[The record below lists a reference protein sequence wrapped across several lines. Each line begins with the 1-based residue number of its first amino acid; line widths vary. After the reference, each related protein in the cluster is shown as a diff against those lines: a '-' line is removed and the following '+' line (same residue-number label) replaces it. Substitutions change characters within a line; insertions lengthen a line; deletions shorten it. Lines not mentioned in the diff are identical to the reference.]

1 MIIRLLLILY
11 LLTSPVMALATG
23 HTQKSLIVGSE
34 QDFPPFAIG
43 RTDETAAGF
52 SVDLWKEVA
61 RETGLKYSLRVR
73 PWAQVL
79 QEFKDGK
86 IDVLINIAQS
96 DERHQYTDFS
106 VPHAIVNGAIFVRK
120 GEKRIRSEEDLTD
133 KSILVFKSD
142 LAHEYALS
150 KGWQKQLVLVDTSR
164 DGLRLLSSGKYD
176 AMLLGKLAG
185 MQTLKDL
192 DIKNIIPLEK
202 PAGYSQKFSFGAH
215 KGDSKLLATINEG
228 LAITKADG
236 NYDAIYQKWF
246 GVYEV
251 KKPTLRDMLPYL
263 TAILILF
270 LLAYGYLL
278 RKRLIER
285 RQSEKALRES
295 EERFK
300 NMFRSH
306 SAVMLL
312 IEPESGALVDANLAA
327 EDFYGYTRETLLKMK
342 ISDLNTLSPETIAI
356 ERQKVL
362 ADEKRVLIFPHRIA
376 SGEIRTVESHSTPIQ
391 QDNNTLLFSIVHDI
405 TERKR
410 SESYRNMGQ
419 EILLALNDSGNQQQA
434 IQRIVDIVKSVTAMD
449 AVGIR
454 LQDGED
460 FPYFC
465 QDGFSQD
472 FLKTENSLLSRAQ
485 DGGICRNEEGNICL
499 ECTCGLVVSGKTD
512 MSSPLFTKNGS
523 AWTNDSFP
531 FLHVPADEDARTNPR
546 NECIHQGYASIA
558 LVPIRAKGRIVGLF
572 QLNDRRK
579 GRFTLEGI
587 EELEEIAENIGE
599 AMLRKQA
606 EEKLIASERFLRML
620 TDQLPGMVAYWS
632 DELRCSFANHAYQ
645 EWFGRTP
652 EEMLGITIQ
661 EMMGEELFSRNEP
674 YIRKTLQGEAQHFER
689 ALVKPGGEI
698 GYTWAHYVPDTV
710 EGRTRGFFV
719 MVSDITELK
728 RAEAE
733 KDKLETQLLQAQ
745 KMELVGRLAGGVAHD
760 FNNMLGVILGHA
772 ELALMTID
780 DTDPLHEDMIEI
792 RNAADRSANLTRQL
806 LAFARKQ
813 TIAPQTLNLNDTVS
827 AMLKM
832 LQRLIGEDIHLTWQ
846 PAPELWV
853 IKADPSQ
860 IDQILANLCV
870 NSRDA
875 IKSTGMITIATE
887 NSTIDTIY
895 CNENPDTLPGEY
907 VRLIVCDDGSGM
919 DKDTISHI
927 FEPFYTTKDL
937 GVGTGLGLA
946 TVFGIVK
953 QNNGFINVYSEP
965 GHGTTFSIYL
975 PRIES
980 NKMPNQADNVAAS
993 IPKGHETILLVEDE
1007 PAILKMTTIMLSKQ
1021 GYTVLKA
1028 GNPGDAIRLALEHAG
1043 DINLLMT
1050 DVIMPGM
1057 NGRELSK
1064 KLLKTHPDMKHLFMS
1079 GYTADVI
1086 ANQGV
1091 LADDVH
1097 FIQKPFSL
1105 PALAAK
1111 VRAVLAQ

>member
-1 MIIRLLLILY
+1 MLARLLLV
-11 LLTSPVMALATG
+11 LLFLTNAVVAMATE
-23 HTQKSLIVGSE
+23 HVQKTLIVGSE

-43 RTDETAAGF
+43 QTDETAAGF

-61 RETGLKYSLRVR
+61 KEAGLNYSLRVR
-73 PWAQVL
+73 PWAQIL

-96 DERHQYTDFS
+96 EERHEYTDFS
-106 VPHAIVNGAIFVRK
+106 IPHATVNGAIFVRK
-120 GEKRIRSEEDLTD
+120 DETRIRSEADLAG

-150 KGWQKQLVLVDTSR
+150 KGWQKQLILVDTAR

-176 AMLLGKLAG
+176 AMLLGKLTG
-185 MQTLKDL
+185 LQTIRVLGINNVKA
-192 DIKNIIPLEK
+192 LEK
-202 PAGYSQKFSFGAH
+202 PAGYSQKFSFGVH
-215 KGDSKLLATINEG
+215 TGDAKLLARINEA

-236 NYDAIYQKWF
+236 DYDAIYQKWF

-251 KKPTLRDMLPYL
+251 KKPTLQDMLPYL
-263 TAILILF
+263 AAIVILF
-270 LLAYGYLL
+270 LLAYGFLL

-285 RQSEKALRES
+285 KQSEEALRES

-306 SAVMLL
+306 SAIMLL
-312 IEPESGALVDANLAA
+312 IEPESGSLVDANLAA
-327 EDFYGYTRETLLKMK
+327 ETFYGYPRESLLKMN
-342 ISDLNTLSPETIAI
+342 ISDLNTLSPEAIAI
-356 ERQKVL
+356 ERQKVMSG
-362 ADEKRVLIFPHRIA
+362 EKRILVFPHRIA
-376 SGEIRTVESHSTPIQ
+376 SGEIRTVESHATPIQ
-391 QDNNTLLFSIVHDI
+391 QDNTTLLFSVVHDI

-419 EILLALNDSGNQQQA
+419 EILLALNDAGSQQQS
-434 IQRIVDIVKSVTAMD
+434 IQRIIEIVKSATGMD

-454 LQDGED
+454 LQDGDD

-465 QDGFSQD
+465 QEGFSQD
-472 FLKTENSLLSRAQ
+472 FLKTENSLLSRTQ
-485 DGGICRNEEGNICL
+485 DGGICRNEEGSVCL

-512 MSSPLFTKNGS
+512 HSSPLFTQNGS

-531 FLHVPADEDARTNPR
+531 FLHVPADDDARTNPR
-546 NECIHQGYASIA
+546 NECIHQGFASVA
-558 LVPIRAKGRIVGLF
+558 LVPIRAKGRIVGLL

-579 GRFTLEGI
+579 GRFKLEDI

-620 TDQLPGMVAYWS
+620 TDQLPGMVAYWT
-632 DELRCSFANHAYQ
+632 DELRCSFANQAYQ

-652 EEMLGITIQ
+652 EQMLGMTIQ
-661 EMMGEELFSRNEP
+661 ELMGEELFRKNEP
-674 YIRKTLQGEAQHFER
+674 YIRNALQGEAQHFER
-689 ALVKPGGEI
+689 TLVKPSGEV
-698 GYTWAHYVPDTV
+698 GYTWAHYIPDTV
-710 EGRTRGFFV
+710 DGRTRGFCV
-719 MVSDITELK
+719 LVSDVTALK

-772 ELALMTID
+772 ELALMTMD
-780 DTDPLHEDMIEI
+780 NNHPYHGDMIEI
-792 RNAADRSANLTRQL
+792 RSAAERSANLTRQL

-813 TIAPQTLNLNDTVS
+813 TIAPQILNLNDTVS
-827 AMLKM
+827 SMLKM

-846 PAPELWV
+846 PAPELWM

-875 IKSTGMITIATE
+875 IKSTGMVTIGTE
-887 NSTIDTIY
+887 NSSIDAIY
-895 CNENPDTLPGEY
+895 CNEHPDASPGEY
-907 VRLIVCDDGSGM
+907 VRLIVCDNGSGM
-919 DKDTISHI
+919 DKETISHI

-975 PRIES
+975 PRI
-980 NKMPNQADNVAAS
+980 NNHHLPNQADAAAAS
-993 IPKGHETILLVEDE
+993 IPRGHETILLVEDE

-1021 GYTVLKA
+1021 GYTVLQA
-1028 GNPGDAIRLALEHAG
+1028 GNPGEAMEVAQEHAG
-1043 DINLLMT
+1043 EIHLLMT

-1064 KLLKTHPDMKHLFMS
+1064 ILLSTYPNMKHLFMS

-1111 VRAVLAQ
+1111 VKDVLTR